1 MSAPDDEPGGGRPGP
16 PPAPPVLHED
26 GDLVLAELVSRV
38 LDRGVMVSGEVTISV
53 AGIDLVQLSLRLRLV
68 STETLARQERR
79 PSPPRPT

>member
-1 MSAPDDEPGGGRPGP
+1 MSAADDEPGGGQPGP

-26 GDLVLAELVSRV
+26 SDLVLAELVSRV

-79 PSPPRPT
+79 PSPPRPA